1 MKKEFLTHSA
11 KETAELGC
19 RLGSL
24 IDEKCL
30 IAFKGDLGAGKTCFT
45 SGLVKGLEYFGEV
58 NSPTFA
64 IINEYFGG
72 RLPVYHFDMYRISGE
87 DELYSIGFYDY
98 LEENSVIVVEWSENI
113 TDELPK
119 DSVFITIEYMGEAER
134 KIVIESSDE
143 KKFLKEL

>member
-1 MKKEFLTHSA
+1 MKKEFFTHSA

-24 IDEKCL
+24 IREKCL

-45 SGLVKGLEYFGEV
+45 TGLVRGIDYSGEV

-87 DELYSIGFYDY
+87 DELYSIGFFDY
-98 LEENSVIVVEWSENI
+98 LEENAVMVVEWSENI
-113 TDELPK
+113 TEELP
-119 DSVFITIEYMGEAER
+119 DDCVFITIEHMGEQKR

-143 KKFLKEL
+143 KNFLKEL